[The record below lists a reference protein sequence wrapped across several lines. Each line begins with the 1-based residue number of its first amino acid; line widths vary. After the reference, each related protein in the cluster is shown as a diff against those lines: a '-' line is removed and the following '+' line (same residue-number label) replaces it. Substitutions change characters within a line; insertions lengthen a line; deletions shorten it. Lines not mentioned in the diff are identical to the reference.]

1 MRKFV
6 LLVLLVGLMAIGL
19 APAQAHVQ
27 GAQIDTVFVNGSG
40 QVLAIT
46 GKIVCSQGEGFLLRV
61 NVRVTDGDS
70 AIGRAGGTCTGG
82 TQSWTTSEEET
93 FGSLEPGPAAGHMQ
107 IRTTPDNA
115 KKNISDRAQVV
126 FA

>member
-46 GKIVCSQGEGFLLRV
+46 GRVTCSQGEGFLLRV
-61 NVRVTDGDS
+61 NVRVPDGDF
-70 AIGRAGGTCTGG
+70 AIGKASGNCTGG
-82 TQSWTTSEEET
+82 SQSWTTGQEET

-107 IRTTPDNA
+107 IRTTPDDA
-115 KKNISDRAQVV
+115 KKDISDRAQVV
-126 FA
+126 ID